1 MSILT
6 VKLVLLAMFPAV
18 ALAAWPPVAVTDP
31 IDSPAAVA
39 CALIVDGKRQADVP
53 LQPDR
58 SCRIDVSWLSAGA
71 RRVQVVA
78 VYDIGGQF
86 RDSSPTPVYGE
97 ACALV
102 VKPSTS
108 SFRIAWANVVTCTKT
123 SGCTT
128 HCP

>member
-1 MSILT
+1 MFFSYLT
-6 VKLVLLAMFPAV
+6 KLLLLVAV
-18 ALAAWPPVAVTDP
+18 SPALAAWPPVAVTDP
-31 IDSPAAVA
+31 VPDSRAVA

-58 SCRIDVSWLSAGA
+58 SCRIDVSGLSAGA

-78 VYDIGGQF
+78 VYDVGGKLQ
-86 RDSSPTPVYGE
+86 DSPPAPVYAE
-97 ACALV
+97 SCALI